1 MRRRRSV
8 VGGSSRRPGL
18 PMWWNVLCLY
28 LDWDLPTRAAIQH
41 QCLKCTN
48 VQNVQ
53 TNDYE
58 NIKCSNVCMLTIAQM
73 QIQSYIAKFISLNTN
88 TAERR
93 DVWGCTSH
101 TTKRFAKTQEI
112 YLYQTDSVLYSI
124 VLPERARDR
133 VYNSGGNISI
143 LVPAGNFC

>member
-53 TNDYE
+53 VYDYE
-58 NIKCSNVCMLTIAQM
+58 NIKCANVCMLTIAQM
-73 QIQSYIAKFISLNTN
+73 QIQLYRAKFISLNTN

-93 DVWGCTSH
+93 DVWGCTP
-101 TTKRFAKTQEI
+101 RDVLRAKPEGHSDSRQC
-112 YLYQTDSVLYSI
+112 TD
-124 VLPERARDR
+124 
-133 VYNSGGNISI
+133 I
-143 LVPAGNFC
+143 LSSFIHP